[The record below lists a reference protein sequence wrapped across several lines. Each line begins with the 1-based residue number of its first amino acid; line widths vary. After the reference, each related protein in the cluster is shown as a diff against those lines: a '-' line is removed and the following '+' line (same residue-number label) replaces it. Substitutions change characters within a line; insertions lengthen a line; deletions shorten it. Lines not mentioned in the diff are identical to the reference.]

1 MNISINQKKL
11 LGGQESS
18 KVQWLRDEILKK
30 NTQISA
36 ANREYKQML
45 ETRTEAVISGQAP
58 RSAHADTAHI
68 NRLESEISD
77 IKSMLSEYGLNN
89 RTSGLDQLKR
99 GASNVMSDDNEENYY
114 DGNNQKNFIKE
125 QKQAIKDQQEKVERA
140 KSQYKLDKASVE
152 ELRLADPALYRKKSE
167 ILAKVKEDLD
177 RRIARLNERTS
188 KIKEMEAKM

>member
-1 MNISINQKKL
+1 
-11 LGGQESS
+11 
-18 KVQWLRDEILKK
+18 
-30 NTQISA
+30 
-36 ANREYKQML
+36 
-45 ETRTEAVISGQAP
+45 
-58 RSAHADTAHI
+58 
-68 NRLESEISD
+68 
-77 IKSMLSEYGLNN
+77 
-89 RTSGLDQLKR
+89 
-99 GASNVMSDDNEENYY
+99 MSDDNEENYY